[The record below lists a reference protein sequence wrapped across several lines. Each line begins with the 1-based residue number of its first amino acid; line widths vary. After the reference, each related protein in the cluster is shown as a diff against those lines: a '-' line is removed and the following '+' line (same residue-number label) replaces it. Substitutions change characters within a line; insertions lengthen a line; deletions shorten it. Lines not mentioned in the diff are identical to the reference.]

1 MLRSVPRH
9 TDHYRR
15 IDMVNPVP
23 VSKAAEA
30 FRELIKRR
38 QTGDGV
44 GGIDEFTCAR
54 FERAAVESMEVDPV
68 GSHQV
73 LGAVAACRWDVE
85 GVRSHFSQAMA
96 KGGGHV
102 AQANYARALYDVNQI
117 GEAAAE
123 IEMAAM
129 GVPEQ
134 LVYLKQAIANRFI
147 VGDWDRANE
156 LLDVLAVRTE
166 AMDADM
172 VRARKTI
179 EFSGRL
185 GLRHSTVAECVQI
198 ALELLTAERVRIVG
212 VSDSMDDVLEDG
224 AIYFDIV
231 VHTSADVAEDL
242 DDRLT
247 PLLFDGV
254 QDMQLNVFG
263 LTIRSAEAAHGPH

>member
-1 MLRSVPRH
+1 MA
-9 TDHYRR
+9 
-15 IDMVNPVP
+15 NPVP
-23 VSKAAEA
+23 VSKAADA

-54 FERAAVESMEVDPV
+54 LERAAIESMDVDPV

-85 GVRSHFSQAMA
+85 GVRVHFSQAME
-96 KGGGHV
+96 KGGGYI
-102 AQANYARALYDVNQI
+102 AQANFARALYDVNRI

-134 LVYLKQAIANRFI
+134 LAYLKQAIANRLI
-147 VGDWDRANE
+147 VGDWERAVV
-156 LLDVLAVRTE
+156 LLDVLALRTQDL
-166 AMDADM
+166 DADM

-179 EFSGRL
+179 EFGRRL
-185 GLRHSTVAECVQI
+185 GLRHSTVGDCVGI
-198 ALELLTAERVRIVG
+198 ALDLLAAERVRIVG
-212 VSDSMDDVLEDG
+212 VSDSMDDIVEDG

-231 VHTSADVAEDL
+231 VHATADVAESL

-254 QDMQLNVFG
+254 QDMQLNFFG
-263 LTIRSAEAAHGPH
+263 LAIKSEEAVHGTH